1 MNNNSSMNIFE
12 VVSKSSNL
20 KSFLILNEN
29 LLLELNKT
37 FSMSKFGIKGFNNNS
52 KFFLLILNF
61 L

>member
-20 KSFLILNEN
+20 KPFLILNEN

-37 FSMSKFGIKGFNNNS
+37 FSMSKFGIKGFNNNL
-52 KFFLLILNF
+52 KFFY
-61 L
+61 